1 MTHPEENQEHHA
13 DLHDFTGP
21 LSPGVKRL
29 LTVFGVICV
38 LLVVIDFFIERK
50 THAPGEG
57 LPAFYAVYGFGG
69 CVFLV
74 LAAKDLRKLVMRD
87 TDYWD
92 PEEKKD

>member
-1 MTHPEENQEHHA
+1 MSSPE

-29 LTVFGVICV
+29 LTGFGVVCV
-38 LLVVIDFFIERK
+38 ILVVIDFFIDRK

-57 LPAFYAVYGFGG
+57 FPAFYAIYGFVG

-74 LAAKDLRKLVMRD
+74 LAAKLMRKVVMRD
-87 TDYWD
+87 SDYWD
-92 PEEKKD
+92 PKEDSK

>member
-1 MTHPEENQEHHA
+1 MTHPEENKDQHA

-38 LLVVIDFFIERK
+38 LLVLVDFFIERK
-50 THAPGEG
+50 TYAPGEG
-57 LPAFYAVYGFGG
+57 FPAFYAIYGFVG

-74 LAAKDLRKLVMRD
+74 LAAKYLRKLVMRD
-87 TDYWD
+87 VDYWD
-92 PEEKKD
+92 QKEEQD

>member
-1 MTHPEENQEHHA
+1 MIFAESFRPA
-13 DLHDFTGP
+13 FASFLI
-21 LSPGVKRL
+21 S
-29 LTVFGVICV
+29 VISFFSRRSRPV
-38 LLVVIDFFIERK
+38 RSRSISRIDFFIERK

-74 LAAKDLRKLVMRD
+74 LAAKYLRKLVMRD